1 MSNVFQVVSTDKDS
15 VNEIRTLSEMCKVKL
30 LMDDIVN
37 DENSNEN
44 EVLSTLAALAPEE
57 TKSKRH
63 YGKIHSFKN
72 PDVNG
77 FVKSNG
83 KIKYGNVGINEK
95 VNTSIH
101 NKNLRSAQMNK
112 RGDDITLM
120 NFKQKLSNA
129 LYNIKTLAVQKVTN
143 SFTNL
148 EVNVNVLLEDNLFI
162 SDPEGNREKA
172 VLTEEI
178 LDNIKNILNSEPDE
192 KVTEVESEAIE
203 EAADIPTE
211 LVELF
216 ESLPVEII
224 ANRKKSSSLD
234 GVFQIDE
241 SEENEV
247 YIAEAATTA
256 VSSDEEDAEETTVPV
271 NKEEEEEEEEV
282 DEESTDLVPVPDDG
296 EEGEDEEEAKEES
309 AIENTDTEEE
319 EEEEETTE
327 DVPPSPPS
335 LQGPPDVQPEVPKVT
350 PNKPTNPHQMGRP
363 GQPGQPWKFGWP
375 AKPSQNH
382 QNNHYHG
389 KPSILHTI
397 NKLFG
402 DTRGIQTNKYH
413 NHNHNH
419 NHNYNNPYNKK
430 STGLPASYYMPT
442 KKWFMKKRNYVVS
455 NELLN
460 EREEVM
466 NEALEEEIKVQVDTM
481 EDMPAETIKL
491 NNPENHRD
499 NNDDEEV
506 FELGAKKVSIIN
518 NIRPVKP
525 TLNFRKN
532 DKKRDT
538 H

>member
-271 NKEEEEEEEEV
+271 NKEEEEEEEE
-282 DEESTDLVPVPDDG
+282 
-296 EEGEDEEEAKEES
+296 
-309 AIENTDTEEE
+309 
-319 EEEEETTE
+319 TTE